1 MAFKK
6 MKEFNEERFGNF
18 FLLRDNGD
26 SADVIFLY
34 QSYDDVLE
42 ADVHYIKSS
51 EYSGYVHCCGVGC
64 PACEKGIR
72 VQPKLFIPL
81 YNITTGQIE
90 LWDRSTRFEMQ
101 LNSDVFS
108 KYPNPSEYVFRITR
122 QGAAFDM
129 NTKYSIVAV
138 GKNSDPMIHYHQILA
153 ANKTDIMTCYSNACK
168 ELNSVE
174 LSRLLTPSNSAST
187 SYSASNMPNYQVTP
201 RAVSSTTTVPD
212 LPDLNLPDEPNI
224 GMPNFD
230 DNSSEESSSESNIP
244 DLDDNEEV
252 VF

>member
-6 MKEFNEERFGNF
+6 MKDFNEERFGNF
-18 FLLRDNGD
+18 FLLRDDGD

-42 ADVHYIKSS
+42 ADVHYIKSA
-51 EYSGYVHCCGVGC
+51 EYSGYAHCCGVGC

-90 LWDRSTRFEMQ
+90 MWDRSTRFEMQ

-129 NTKYSIVAV
+129 NTKYAIVAV
-138 GKNSDPMIHYHQILA
+138 GKNSDPTLQYHQIFA
-153 ANKTDIMTCYSNACK
+153 SNKTDVMKCYDEVCRDLGST
-168 ELNSVE
+168 E
-174 LSRLLTPSNSAST
+174 LSRMLTPSNSGT
-187 SYSASNMPNYQVTP
+187 NSYTPSNMPNYQVTP
-201 RAVSSTTTVPD
+201 RSVSSRTDVPD
-212 LPDLNLPDEPNI
+212 LPDPVLSDVPGVEIPNYPENSTYESTDVSDI
-224 GMPNFD
+224 D
-230 DNSSEESSSESNIP
+230 DG
-244 DLDDNEEV
+244 EV
-252 VF
+252 EF